1 MSVPSPLEGIR
12 ILSFTQLF
20 LGPAGVQYLA
30 DLGADVVK
38 VEPPGGAW
46 ERHWSG
52 CDSYLNGCSLFH
64 LMTHR
69 NTRSIS
75 LDLKSPDGVAV
86 VRKLVEETD
95 VLVQNF
101 RPGVMERWG
110 LDYEELRKLNP
121 RLIYVS
127 VSGYGQQ
134 GPYRSLPGQDLLI
147 QALTGLADITGRTDG
162 PPTAAGASVVDH
174 HGATLLALGVMAAL
188 LERSRTGEG
197 RHVEVTMTQ
206 AALDMQLESVTYHLN
221 GYPVRRSHGG
231 LASGTEPAPYGIYQ
245 TRDGYVALS
254 LMPIKQ
260 IYELTQDERLVPYL
274 DPDEAWPK
282 RNEIHDVLA
291 AIMVTRSTA
300 EWVEPLRAKG
310 AWVQAVN
317 SYDECFTDPIV
328 QELDPVMTVDHPKAG
343 PLKLLKFPIKFDGKE
358 MPVRSLPPEA
368 GEHGDQVLREAGFSE
383 AEIERLHRE
392 KVLGGQSH

>member
-1 MSVPSPLEGIR
+1 MFEPSPLDGIR
-12 ILSFTQLF
+12 ILSFTQLL

-52 CDSYLNGCSLFH
+52 CDSFLNGCSLFH

-75 LDLKSPDGVAV
+75 LDLKDPRGQAVA
-86 VRKLVEETD
+86 RRLVAQAD

-110 LDYEELRKLNP
+110 LDYEQLRAINP
-121 RLIYVS
+121 RLIYLS
-127 VSGYGQQ
+127 VSGYGTK

-147 QALTGLADITGRTDG
+147 QALTGLADVTGRADG
-162 PPTAAGASVVDH
+162 PPTAAGVSLVDH
-174 HGATLLALGVMAAL
+174 HGATLLAMGVMAAL
-188 LERSRTGEG
+188 LQRMRTGEG

-206 AALDMQLESVTYHLN
+206 AALDLQLESLTYHLN
-221 GYPVRRSHGG
+221 GYPVHRSHSG

-245 TRDGYVALS
+245 TRDGHVALS
-254 LMPIKQ
+254 LVPVKLL
-260 IYELTQDERLVPYL
+260 YELTQEERLVPYL
-274 DPDEAWPK
+274 DPADAWPK
-282 RNEIHDVLA
+282 RNEIYDLLE
-291 AIMVTRSTA
+291 AIMLTRTTA

-317 SYDECFTDPIV
+317 SYDDCFADPIV
-328 QELDPVMTVDHPKAG
+328 QELDPVMTVEHPKAG
-343 PLKLLKFPIKFDGKE
+343 PLKLLKFPIKFGGQE
-358 MPVRSLPPEA
+358 MPVRSLPPETGQHNA
-368 GEHGDQVLREAGFSE
+368 EVLREAGFAE
-383 AEIERLHRE
+383 AEIDQLVRE
-392 KVLGGQSH
+392 KVLGSQPS